1 MAETDGKELAAQ
13 SGVPA
18 ALALFAP
25 QGQSL
30 LADVREALGGE
41 DLNLTTLTELKT
53 PAAAGKYWD
62 TPQGPRETI
71 EGVIVLRHATRAYY
85 ATSYEE
91 APNTPPDCFSPDML
105 VGIGNP
111 GGDCTKCPFAE
122 FGSAK
127 NNAMACA
134 QQTNLFIVTPDSG
147 VLPWY
152 YKLSPTNFQTFK
164 DYGVI
169 QASLGKPYHQ
179 VISRL
184 SLEQT
189 KSNNGTPYSRV
200 KVEMVRAL
208 TPEESAAMV
217 KYREDFA
224 GMFAAMVT
232 RPPRQNDDA
241 NAVEST
247 ARA

>member
-1 MAETDGKELAAQ
+1 MTNEKAVAKQGDA
-13 SGVPA
+13 PA
-18 ALALFAP
+18 ALAIFQP
-25 QGQSL
+25 SGREL
-30 LADVREALGGE
+30 LTDVRESLGG
-41 DLNLTTLTELKT
+41 DTLNLTTLTELKT

-85 ATSYEE
+85 ATSYED
-91 APNTPPDCFSPDML
+91 APNTPPDCFSADML
-105 VGIGNP
+105 RGIGNP

-127 NNAMACA
+127 NNAMACS
-134 QQTNLFIVTPDSG
+134 QITNLFILTPDSG

-169 QASLGKPYHQ
+169 QASLGKPYHR
-179 VISRL
+179 VMSRL

-200 KVEMVRAL
+200 RVEMVRPL
-208 TPEESAAMV
+208 TPEESAEMA

-224 GMFAAMVT
+224 GMFESMVT
-232 RPPRQNDDA
+232 RPPRQAGDA
-241 NAVEST
+241 VDST
-247 ARA
+247 VVDAKR